1 MSRYGQLVRAP
12 HQDFWLKQWVFFN
25 QVLDKVEVSA
35 SPVPIAAS
43 LAECY

>member
-12 HQDFWLKQWVFFN
+12 HQDFWLKQWVFN